1 MPMSNLLRQLR
12 GRPQLV
18 TIDIAGLPRF
28 RMETHGR
35 SDLCI
40 SAAIEDWGHWEP
52 SSTAIVRQLLQGRA
66 DFIDI
71 GANIGWYTLVAAHAL
86 GANGHVHSFE
96 PDASHVAKLKANVLV
111 NRLGNVSVNDVALSD
126 RAGRATLHRDPRNR
140 GDNSL
145 LPSATRTGSASIAL
159 ARLDDYPG
167 LGVRPLVIKIDSQGS
182 DIDVLGGARR
192 LLETYPHEIAIV
204 CEISPSALAAGG
216 RTARELAALLDA
228 LGFAAAL
235 IDRPHPRIVPMS
247 WRRLVAMV
255 VEADA
260 QSPGADADFV
270 AYRSIAGMMAPFFRG
285 GSAASPR

>member
-167 LGVRPLVIKIDSQGS
+167 LGVRPSSSRSTRRAAKSMCWAAR
-182 DIDVLGGARR
+182 GACSRPTRTRSLSSAKSR
-192 LLETYPHEIAIV
+192 LRHSRPAV
-204 CEISPSALAAGG
+204 G
-216 RTARELAALLDA
+216 RPA
-228 LGFAAAL
+228 
-235 IDRPHPRIVPMS
+235 S
-247 WRRLVAMV
+247 
-255 VEADA
+255 
-260 QSPGADADFV
+260 
-270 AYRSIAGMMAPFFRG
+270 
-285 GSAASPR
+285 SPRCWMHWALPRRS